1 MEKVLILLG
10 PTGVG
15 KTGLSLTMAAH
26 LKTEIISADSM
37 QVYRFMDIGTAK
49 PSAEERA
56 AVRHHMIDIVDPWER
71 FSAGQYVKSA
81 SAVIDRLVA
90 AGKTPLVVGGT
101 GLYIKAMTRGIFSGP
116 SADWTLRDFLA
127 ERESQ
132 EPGSLHSYLRTLDPG
147 AASRINATD
156 LRRTVRAIEVCLHG
170 GRSISELHA
179 ASTRPLPYEFLKI
192 GITRDRSELY
202 CMIEERVD
210 LMIRQGLIDEVK
222 AVMSRIEAHGGSGYD
237 ITKLSSMQAIGY
249 KEIALCLSGEIQVD
263 EAVHLVKKRTKMYA
277 KRQYTWFRKEEG
289 IHWVDVTGIVDPGE
303 MWKKVSPVLDN
314 YPYHFSGISGKA
326 G

>member
-15 KTGLSLTMAAH
+15 KTGLSLTMAEH
-26 LKTEIISADSM
+26 LKTEIIGADSM

-49 PSAEERA
+49 PSVEERA
-56 AVRHHMIDIVDPWER
+56 AVRHHVIDIIDPWER
-71 FSAGQYVKSA
+71 FSTGQYIKSA
-81 SAVIDRLVA
+81 GLIIDRLIGE
-90 AGKTPLVVGGT
+90 GKIPLVVGGT
-101 GLYIKAMTRGIFSGP
+101 GLYIKAMTRGIFAGP
-116 SADWTLRDFLA
+116 SADWTLRHSLE
-127 ERESQ
+127 ERESKD
-132 EPGSLHSYLRTLDPG
+132 PGSLHAYLQALDSN

-156 LRRTVRAIEVCLHG
+156 IRRIVRAVEVCLRG

-202 CMIEERVD
+202 RMIEERVD
-210 LMIRQGLIDEVK
+210 LMIRQGLVGEVK
-222 AVMSRIEAHGGSGYD
+222 AVMARIEAHGGAGYD

-249 KEIALCLSGEIQVD
+249 KEIALYLSGEIGID

-289 IHWVDVTGIVDPGE
+289 IHWVDVTGILDPAG
-303 MWKKVSPVLDN
+303 MWKKVSPVLADH
-314 YPYHFSGISGKA
+314 PYHCNGISGKA